1 VWRFCRAIE
10 ARGALNSHKRWF
22 PARTVSATKDHSTLI
37 EKPYRNQIF
46 TMEYNTD
53 GSKFAT
59 AGKDYKVRLYD
70 EATKSPLMALSR
82 GMGKMDHGHSN
93 RVFSV
98 KFHPTDEHLIL
109 SAGWDNTVQVWDLRV
124 AGSVRSIFGPHICG
138 DSMDIDPDG
147 TEILTGSWRP
157 ENQIQTWDLASGALI
172 DTINWPASGVTTTEP
187 LMCYAARYSPDGKYI
202 AAGGSGANELRLF
215 DRKTSDSISTTGAL
229 ASGVYS
235 IDFASSCDRLICSLA
250 DGNIHTFDVPV

>member
-1 VWRFCRAIE
+1 MWRFCRAVE
-10 ARGALNSHKRWF
+10 AREALNSHKWWF

-82 GMGKMDHGHSN
+82 GMGQTDHGHSN

-98 KFHPTDEHLIL
+98 KFHPTDDNLIL
-109 SAGWDNTVQVWDLRV
+109 SAGWDNTVQVWDIRV
-124 AGSVRSIFGPHICG
+124 AGSVRSIFGPNICG
-138 DSMDIDPDG
+138 NHG
-147 TEILTGSWRP
+147 WHGHFH
-157 ENQIQTWDLASGALI
+157 AAYLI
-172 DTINWPASGVTTTEP
+172 SV
-187 LMCYAARYSPDGKYI
+187 
-202 AAGGSGANELRLF
+202 
-215 DRKTSDSISTTGAL
+215 
-229 ASGVYS
+229 
-235 IDFASSCDRLICSLA
+235 
-250 DGNIHTFDVPV
+250 